1 MVLFIYTAHNKDIML
16 CILSTTYWW

>member
-16 CILSTTYWW
+16 CTLSTTYWW